1 MAAFAAETIFRIGQ
15 FPITNT
21 ILDTLLI
28 DGLIL
33 WGVVSLKK
41 VKKVPGM
48 LQNIIEIAME
58 TFYSLTE
65 SVSPNNVGRIFPWIM
80 SFFIFILLLNW
91 SGLIPGFG
99 TIGFYQVIDGKKELV
114 PLLRAA
120 TSDINTTLALA
131 LVSAVAT
138 HVMSLQVIGL
148 KDYLSRYF
156 SFNPIY
162 LFVGFLELVG
172 EFTKIISLSFRLFG
186 NVFAGEVVLTTIS
199 GILAVI
205 APLPFLGLEVIVG
218 LVQALV
224 FAMLTMTF
232 MAILSTSHHE
242 SQSIASEGGEH

>member
-1 MAAFAAETIFRIGQ
+1 MAAFAAETLFHIGQ

-21 ILDTLLI
+21 ILDTLLV

-33 WGVVSLKK
+33 WGVYSLKK
-41 VKKVPGM
+41 LKKVPGM
-48 LQNIIEIAME
+48 FQNIIELSME
-58 TFYSLTE
+58 TFYTLTE
-65 SVSPNNVGRIFPWIM
+65 SVSPNNVTRIFPWIM
-80 SFFIFILLLNW
+80 SFFVFILLLNW

-99 TIGFYQVIDGKKELV
+99 TIGFFEIVNGKKELI

-131 LVSAVAT
+131 LISAVAT
-138 HVMSLQVIGL
+138 HVMALQVVGL
-148 KDYLSRYF
+148 RDYLSRYF

-186 NVFAGEVVLTTIS
+186 NVFAGEVVLSTIS
-199 GILAVI
+199 GILAVL

-242 SQSIASEGGEH
+242 AQSHTSEGGEH